1 MPVKDPRQ
9 KELAQVYKIKD
20 TLLFVPCIMHSLF
33 AIDPDS
39 ATLDLPFGADNRAVG
54 LHCMGT
60 VNSCRFI
67 EAEHVRETFDFNVTA
82 RFEIEWNE
90 RVMTRLWYKDRKNFE
105 RTQIIVSCLE
115 NRTK

>member
-9 KELAQVYKIKD
+9 KEWAQIYKIKD

-33 AIDPDS
+33 AIDPSGD
-39 ATLDLPFGADNRAVG
+39 TLDVPFGSDGRAVG
-54 LHCMGT
+54 QALRCT
-60 VNSCRFI
+60 LDSCRFI
-67 EAEHVRETFDFNVTA
+67 EAEYVRETFDFNVTA

-90 RVMTRLWYKDRKNFE
+90 RVMTRLGYKDRKNFE